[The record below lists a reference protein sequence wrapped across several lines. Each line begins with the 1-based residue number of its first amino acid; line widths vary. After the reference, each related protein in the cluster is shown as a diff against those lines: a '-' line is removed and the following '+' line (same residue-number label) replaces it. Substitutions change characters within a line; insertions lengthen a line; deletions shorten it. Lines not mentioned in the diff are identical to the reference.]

1 MEGSGG
7 QHPGRDGEAD
17 FSLSEQVSRAQTGDR
32 AALEKVVG
40 EIQDQVYRLAV
51 QMLWH
56 PEDAEDA
63 TQEILIRIIT
73 RLGSFKGESAFTTWV
88 YRVACNYLLTTRR
101 RRAEREEIS
110 FKQFGQ
116 DLDQGLSEG
125 PIENHG
131 GVEKALLVQ
140 EVKVG
145 CSQGMLLCL
154 DRDQRLTYILGEI
167 LDINGVEAGGILG
180 IAPTVFR
187 KRLSRARSRLYE
199 FMRSKCGLV
208 DSDRPCRCRKRV
220 DRAVDLGRV
229 DPERLLFSL
238 HPVQEVSKAQ
248 AQAGLEEVEALRSAV
263 SVFRTNPVYASP
275 TDFAQAVRQLIKGE
289 EREASN
295 TL

>member
-1 MEGSGG
+1 MGSSGG
-7 QHPGRDGEAD
+7 RPPGRAGEVD
-17 FSLSEQVSRAQTGDR
+17 VSLSEQVSRAQTGDQ
-32 AALEKVVG
+32 AALERVVR

-73 RLGSFKGESAFTTWV
+73 HLGSFKGKSPLTTWV
-88 YRVACNYLLTTRR
+88 YRVASNYLLTTRK

-110 FKQFGQ
+110 FERFGQ
-116 DLDQGLSEG
+116 DLDIGLSEG
-125 PIENHG
+125 PMQNHR
-131 GVEKALLVQ
+131 GVEKALLIQ

-154 DRDQRLTYILGEI
+154 DRDHRLTYILGEI
-167 LDINGVEAGGILG
+167 LEVNGVEGGEILG
-180 IAPTVFR
+180 ITPTVFR

-208 DSDRPCRCRKRV
+208 DPDRPCRCRKRV

-229 DPERLLFSL
+229 DPENLLFAL

-248 AQAGLEEVEALRSAV
+248 AQAGVEEAEALRSTV
-263 SVFRTNPVYASP
+263 SVFRTNPAYASP
-275 TDFAQAVRQLIKGE
+275 TDFAQAVRELIEGE
-289 EREASN
+289 EVQ
-295 TL
+295 

>member
-1 MEGSGG
+1 MGSSGVRP
-7 QHPGRDGEAD
+7 PGRDGEVD
-17 FSLSEQVSRAQTGDR
+17 VSLSEQVSRAQVGDQ
-32 AALEKVVG
+32 AALERVVR

-73 RLGSFKGESAFTTWV
+73 HLGSFKGESAFTTWV
-88 YRVACNYLLTTRR
+88 YRVACNYLLTTRKR
-101 RRAEREEIS
+101 LAEREEIT
-110 FKQFGQ
+110 FKHFGQ
-116 DLDQGLSEG
+116 DLDVGLSEG
-125 PIENHG
+125 PIENHR
-131 GVEKALLVQ
+131 GVEEALLVQ

-167 LDINGVEAGGILG
+167 LDINGVEGGEILG
-180 IAPTVFR
+180 ITPEVFR
-187 KRLSRARSRLYE
+187 KRLSRARSRLYG

-208 DSDRPCRCRKRV
+208 DSDCPCRCIKRV

-229 DPERLLFSL
+229 DPEHLLFAL

-248 AQAGLEEVEALRSAV
+248 AQAGMEEVEFLRSAV

-275 TDFAQAVRQLIKGE
+275 TDFAQAVRELIEGE
-289 EREASN
+289 EVQ
-295 TL
+295 